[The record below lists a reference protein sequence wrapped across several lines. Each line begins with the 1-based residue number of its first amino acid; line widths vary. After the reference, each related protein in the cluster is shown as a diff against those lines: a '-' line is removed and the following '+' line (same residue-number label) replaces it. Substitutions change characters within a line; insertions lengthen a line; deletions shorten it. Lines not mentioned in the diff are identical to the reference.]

1 MSATDDRMMTVFRLD
16 NTVFRYGR
24 DHALGPVSLAIGA
37 GERLA
42 LIGPSGCGK
51 TTLLK
56 MLLGLLE
63 PDAGA
68 VSFRG
73 APVTRANR
81 RRIRRSLGYV
91 TQHGG
96 LFPHMTAARNVTLMA
111 RELGSDPDWVR
122 ARLAALAELVQLEA
136 AQLDRY
142 PAELSGGQRQRVSLM
157 RALML
162 EPEVLL
168 FDEPLSALDPMIRF
182 DLQRDL
188 KAIFA
193 EIGATVIMVTHD
205 LAEARYL
212 AGRIVLLRD
221 GCVEQDGGF
230 DDLVTAPASDFVGAF
245 VRAQRGLSLAETPA

>member
-1 MSATDDRMMTVFRLD
+1 MTVFQLKD
-16 NTVFRYGR
+16 TVFRYGR
-24 DHALGPVSLAIGA
+24 ERALGPVSLDIDA

-68 VSFRG
+68 VRFRDR
-73 APVTRANR
+73 PVTRETR
-81 RRIRRSLGYV
+81 TDIRRSLGYV

-111 RELGSDPDWVR
+111 RELGRDPDWTR
-122 ARLAALAELVQLEA
+122 TRLGELAALVQLDA

-168 FDEPLSALDPMIRF
+168 FDEPLSALDPMIRY

-193 EIGATVIMVTHD
+193 EIGATVILVTHD

-221 GCVEQDGGF
+221 GRIEQDGGF
-230 DDLVTAPASDFVGAF
+230 DDLMRAPASDFVGDF
-245 VRAQRGLSLAETPA
+245 VRAQRGLSLAGDPA